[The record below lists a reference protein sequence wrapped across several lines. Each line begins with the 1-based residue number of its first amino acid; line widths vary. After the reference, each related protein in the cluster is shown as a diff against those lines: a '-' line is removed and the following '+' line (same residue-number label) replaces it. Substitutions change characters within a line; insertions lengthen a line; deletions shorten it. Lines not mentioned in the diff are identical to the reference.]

1 MRIYVEL
8 GKIEETPSEV
18 SVVSTFEGDALS
30 SSLKVIDKALGGAIS
45 EALKSK
51 GFSGKLNQ
59 TLVMHTH
66 GKLPAKRVLL
76 VGLGKKAEFNLDCIR
91 QAAASAAKAAR
102 ELGIKRITT
111 IAHSAGANKTTH
123 SEATQA
129 TVEGTLLGLYQY
141 AKYKTEKEDS
151 KVVEELNII
160 ENDEKKLEEMESAAK
175 VAQALANAQNF
186 VRDVTNSPGNEITP
200 SALGEI
206 AKKLAKE
213 HKLKCTVLGRKE
225 IEKLKMGAFL
235 GVARGSAQEPKFIV
249 IEYNGGKDT
258 IVLVGKAITFDSGG
272 ISIKPAE
279 KMEQMKYDKAGGV
292 AVLGAIKAASE
303 LKLPLRV
310 IALIPAT
317 ENLPSGTALKPG
329 DILTAMSGKT
339 IEIISTDA
347 EGRLILADA
356 LSYAAQY
363 KPKAVVDIATL
374 TGACVIALGS
384 VVSGMMGNDE
394 ALKAKLKAA
403 GEKSGERVWELPLYK
418 EYSEQIKS
426 DVADMKNVGNRE
438 AGAITAA
445 AFLSKFVDA
454 PWVHIDIA
462 GTAYSEK
469 DKPYAP
475 KGASGVGV
483 RLLAQFLMDWAKG

>member
-1 MRIYVEL
+1 MKIYVEL
-8 GKIEETPSEV
+8 GKIEEAPSEV
-18 SVVSTFEGDALS
+18 SVISVFEGELS
-30 SSLKVIDKALGGAIS
+30 GAAKAIDKALSGAVS
-45 EALKSK
+45 EAVKNK
-51 GFSGKLNQ
+51 EFSGKLNQ
-59 TLVMHTH
+59 TLALHTQ
-66 GKLPAKRVLL
+66 GKLPARRVML
-76 VGLGKKAEFNLDCIR
+76 VGLGKKEEFSLDCIR
-91 QAAASAAKAAR
+91 QASSRAAQAAR
-102 ELGIKRITT
+102 EFGVKRITSV
-111 IAHSAGANKTTH
+111 AHGAGVSKITHGESA
-123 SEATQA
+123 QA
-129 TVEGTLLGLYQY
+129 VVEGTILGLYQY
-141 AKYKTEKEDS
+141 TKYKTEKE
-151 KVVEELNII
+151 ER
-160 ENDEKKLEEMESAAK
+160 KKLEELSIIESEEGRLTEMESAAK
-175 VAQALANAQNF
+175 VAQVLAEAQNF

-200 SALGEI
+200 RALGEI

-213 HKLKCTVLGRKE
+213 HRLRCAVLGRKE
-225 IEKLKMGAFL
+225 MEKLKMGALL
-235 GVARGSAQEPKFIV
+235 GVARGSAQEPRFIV
-249 IEYNGGKDT
+249 LEYNGGKDT
-258 IVLVGKAITFDSGG
+258 LVLVGKAITFDSGG
-272 ISIKPAE
+272 ISIKPSE

-310 IALIPAT
+310 VGLIPAT

-363 KPKAVVDIATL
+363 KPKAVVDLATL

-384 VVSGMMGNDE
+384 VVSGMIGNDE
-394 ALKAKLKAA
+394 KLKEKIRAA

-426 DVADMKNVGNRE
+426 EVADMKNVGNRE

-445 AFLSKFVDA
+445 AFLSKFVEL
-454 PWVHIDIA
+454 PWVHLDIA

-483 RLLAQFLMDWAKG
+483 RLLANFLMDWAKG